1 MENLLEPAL
10 AKVLF
15 LIKKAKLAVSAEKL
29 QTSLIPAVVKFP
41 IRKLQI
47 PNSKPKIFT
56 QQS

>member
-29 QTSLIPAVVKFP
+29 QTSLIPAAVKFP

-56 QQS
+56 